1 MKSFEMIKIIGTLTD
16 AVKTATV
23 DLYGEVL
30 EDTFGGFIISD
41 PEVRAIREIEL
52 DTFTLCLNKAVK
64 CGSAYEF
71 TIWLN
76 KQQVKAYQL
85 MERNAECGRYAQM
98 LLCKEKA
105 NIFGE
110 VSSMLSDY
118 CDSDN
123 VTRPRRHKAL
133 KKCKSRFVEEST
145 SIVDKEY

>member
-1 MKSFEMIKIIGTLTD
+1 MKSFELIKIIGTLTD

-30 EDTFGGFIISD
+30 DETFGGFIISD
-41 PEVRAIREIEL
+41 PEVRAIREMEL
-52 DTFTLCLNKAVK
+52 DIFTLCLNKAVK
-64 CGSAYEF
+64 CGSAYAF

-76 KQQVKAYQL
+76 EQQGRAFQL

-105 NIFGE
+105 KIFGE
-110 VSSMLSDY
+110 VSSMINDY

-123 VTRPRRHKAL
+123 VTRPRHPNAV
-133 KKCKSRFVEEST
+133 KKCKSRFVDKST